1 MFLFF
6 FPQHESYRVI
16 AVQTPLLKFPLTPPK
31 GFRVSRT
38 LRSATFFVAVTCA
51 LTVFGATSTNYYVAT
66 TGSDANPGTQSA
78 PFRTI
83 KKAASV
89 VNPGTTVHVAPGT
102 YAESITST
110 MSGTVSARIRYVS
123 DTKWRA
129 KIVPIKNAITMW
141 RVVGGYT
148 DIDGFQI
155 DGTGGTSVRQGIY
168 MTGGNSS
175 VRNSWIHN
183 VAESSGCDSN
193 GGGGVTVDQHAGAQ
207 FDNYDIT
214 GNLIHHIG
222 GTCHWIHGIYHASS
236 GTIKN
241 NIVHNTNYGILAGHD
256 PHDLEISNN
265 TVFADNYTGI
275 EYDGG
280 CTERDTG
287 TCPGNNINIFNNI
300 IYDSA
305 GGIGGPSAIEDIGNN
320 SIKNNLIYRSGIY
333 GNFQM
338 GPNALS
344 QVSGTMSA
352 DPQFVNYIREGGGDY
367 RLKSSSPA
375 IGKGAIN

>member
-1 MFLFF
+1 MFSFRAILLTACSLF
-6 FPQHESYRVI
+6 SLSTWAADLY
-16 AVQTPLLKFPLTPPK
+16 
-31 GFRVSRT
+31 VS
-38 LRSATFFVAVTCA
+38 
-51 LTVFGATSTNYYVAT
+51 TS
-66 TGSDANPGTQSA
+66 GSDSNSGTESE

-83 KKAASV
+83 MKAASV
-89 VNPGTTVHVAPGT
+89 VEPDTTVHVEPGT
-102 YAESITST
+102 YSETITSSV
-110 MSGTVSARIRYVS
+110 SGTASGRIRYVS
-123 DTKWRA
+123 DTKWGA
-129 KIVPIKNAITMW
+129 ILVPASSADTMW
-141 RVVGGYT
+141 RVDGGYT
-148 DIDGFQI
+148 DIEGFQI
-155 DGTGGTSVRQGIY
+155 DGTDGTSVRQGIY

-183 VAESSGCDSN
+183 VAESSGCDSG

-241 NIVHNTNYGILAGHD
+241 NIVHNTNYGIVAGHD

-265 TVFADNYTGI
+265 TIFADNYTGI

-300 IYDSA
+300 IYDCA
-305 GGIGGPSAIEDIGNN
+305 GGIGGPNLIEDIGNN
-320 SIKNNLIYRSGIY
+320 SIENNLIYRSGIY
-333 GNFQM
+333 GDFQM

-352 DPQFVNYIREGGGDY
+352 DPLFVNYIRDGTGDY
-367 RLKSSSPA
+367 RLKRRSPA
-375 IGKGAIN
+375 IGKGALWNW